1 LTFFETVE
9 QIIDDEILSSLQ
21 EDGKSGSTIN
31 KYFSVITQMFKR
43 AKDRGVVNYVPDT
56 PTQQVINTPREPYEN
71 SELNLI
77 NNRCKEEFNKTKD
90 MFFLECKDYF
100 NLLRSAGFR
109 PGLEPLNMK
118 RSDYQFIKDRDN
130 PETDILKFTVRNTKT
145 KPIHY
150 PIANDF
156 FTKHM
161 FSEILNRHKNLKD
174 DDYLLFPFIEDRKTL
189 KNRTGKT
196 FSRFSKDLNLYY
208 HKGGTRPLYSI
219 RHTYA
224 TEQWKKGTTIED
236 ISKLMNTSPR
246 MVMSVYLGN
255 TDEALVQLHKRIPKK
270 LKVVK

>member
-1 LTFFETVE
+1 
-9 QIIDDEILSSLQ
+9 
-21 EDGKSGSTIN
+21 
-31 KYFSVITQMFKR
+31 
-43 AKDRGVVNYVPDT
+43 
-56 PTQQVINTPREPYEN
+56 
-71 SELNLI
+71 
-77 NNRCKEEFNKTKD
+77 
-90 MFFLECKDYF
+90 
-100 NLLRSAGFR
+100 
-109 PGLEPLNMK
+109 
-118 RSDYQFIKDRDN
+118 
-130 PETDILKFTVRNTKT
+130 
-145 KPIHY
+145 
-150 PIANDF
+150 
-156 FTKHM
+156 M
-161 FSEILNRHKNLKD
+161 FSEILDRHKNLKD

-255 TDEALVQLHKRIPKK
+255 NDEALVQLHKRIPKK

>member
-1 LTFFETVE
+1 MLT
-9 QIIDDEILSSLQ
+9 
-21 EDGKSGSTIN
+21 
-31 KYFSVITQMFKR
+31 
-43 AKDRGVVNYVPDT
+43 
-56 PTQQVINTPREPYEN
+56 
-71 SELNLI
+71 
-77 NNRCKEEFNKTKD
+77 
-90 MFFLECKDYF
+90 
-100 NLLRSAGFR
+100 
-109 PGLEPLNMK
+109 
-118 RSDYQFIKDRDN
+118 
-130 PETDILKFTVRNTKT
+130 
-145 KPIHY
+145 
-150 PIANDF
+150 IANDF